1 LNPETTTRT
10 TASCEERSA
19 ALAREWRV
27 TSRVFHA
34 FHGLP
39 AERRYHHLG
48 LLFEKL
54 IPWLE
59 RGILG
64 VTLRHFLLLPKEAVL
79 AGLFARAARKPR
91 LPRSYEPFLLW
102 VESVILADLTDPSG
116 QMEVVSGAQGEPSPE
131 LQRRFNRIP
140 REERALLYLYMVE
153 GLSLS
158 EVGEYAGFS
167 ESSALQALRK
177 AWQRV
182 EGPEGGVILPPGW
195 RPLRDCLL
203 EGASEAPGPEGS

>member
-1 LNPETTTRT
+1 MNPKATTR
-10 TASCEERSA
+10 SIPRSEERAA

-27 TSRVFHA
+27 TCRIFHA

-116 QMEVVSGAQGEPSPE
+116 QMEVVGGAQGEPSPE
-131 LQRRFNRIP
+131 LQRRFNRLP

-153 GLSLS
+153 GLSPS

-167 ESSALQALRK
+167 ESSALEALRK
-177 AWQRV
+177 AWKRV
-182 EGPEGGVILPPGW
+182 EGPEGGVILPPAW
-195 RPLRDCLL
+195 RPLRARLL
-203 EGASEAPGPEGS
+203 DGTPGPPSPGS